1 MAMWKQVPLI
11 VVISA
16 SIVFGVR
23 SQTIQ
28 EGEWFGAI
36 MHSNGAYMNVNYK
49 VRSIGDSLQIAIEAG
64 SRGSF
69 HFRKIRVTSDTL
81 FFVWDDPFNLSC
93 MLSFLPDGVYQGVCQ
108 NPLGDIGGIIMV
120 PPGTDRK
127 TLTLDQSIFR
137 SIAGMDYADSETEEW
152 LLGESYPKGRMI
164 ELDGTAINY
173 VDAGDGPAAVV
184 LIAGLG
190 ENLSSWELLQQ
201 RLARNFRVIAYDRPG
216 LGLSEE
222 SALPRTPLQMAMEL
236 HGLLERIDA
245 PFPCLLVAHAEGSLI
260 VRQFADMYAEKVR
273 GLVLIH
279 PHHEEQGKLWETLDA
294 EAWHSYWSRMKNF
307 QSALPGGMGQEFGV
321 YASIIDGEL
330 DAELSETPSVPTVV
344 LTASR
349 TSEFPTWL
357 ADSRKGQRAW
367 REFHASWVENMPSGT
382 HMVLESGHL
391 IHQEYPGRVEE
402 VIHALL
408 SDE

>member
-1 MAMWKQVPLI
+1 MITAS
-11 VVISA
+11 SA
-16 SIVFGVR
+16 LEVH
-23 SQTIQ
+23 SQTIW
-28 EGEWFGAI
+28 EGNWIGQVI
-36 MHSNGAYMNVNYK
+36 YKNGTYMDVTYQ
-49 VRSIGDSLQIAIEAG
+49 VRNAGDGLQIMLNAG
-64 SRGSF
+64 ARGSF
-69 HFRKIRVTSDTL
+69 PFRITRATPDSL
-81 FFVWDDPFNLSC
+81 FFSWDPSSELLC
-93 MLSFLPDGVYQGVCQ
+93 KLVRLPDGIYHGACED
-108 NPLGDIGGIIMV
+108 PWGDFGGIIMA

-127 TLTLDQSIFR
+127 RLDLDEMTFR
-137 SIAGMDYADSETEEW
+137 GIAGMDSVDSETEEW

-222 SALPRTPLQMAMEL
+222 SAMPRTPLQMAMEL
-236 HGLLERIDA
+236 HSLLERIDV
-245 PFPCLLVAHAEGSLI
+245 PFPCLLIAHAEGSLI

-279 PHHEEQGKLWETLDA
+279 PHHEGQGKLWETLDA

-330 DAELSETPSVPTVV
+330 DAGLSETPSVPTVV

-349 TSEFPTWL
+349 ASEFSAWL
-357 ADSRKGQRAW
+357 ADSRKGQQAW

-402 VIHALL
+402 VIHAML
-408 SDE
+408 SGK

>member
-1 MAMWKQVPLI
+1 MITAS
-11 VVISA
+11 SA
-16 SIVFGVR
+16 LEVH
-23 SQTIQ
+23 SQTIW
-28 EGEWFGAI
+28 EGDWIGQVI
-36 MHSNGAYMNVNYK
+36 YKNGTYMDVTYQ
-49 VRSIGDSLQIAIEAG
+49 VRNAGDGLQIMLNAG
-64 SRGSF
+64 ARGSF
-69 HFRKIRVTSDTL
+69 PFKITRATPDSL
-81 FFVWDDPFNLSC
+81 FFSWDPSSELLC
-93 MLSFLPDGVYQGVCQ
+93 KLVRLPDGIYHGACED
-108 NPLGDIGGIIMV
+108 PLGDIGGIIMV

-402 VIHALL
+402 VIHAML
-408 SDE
+408 SGE